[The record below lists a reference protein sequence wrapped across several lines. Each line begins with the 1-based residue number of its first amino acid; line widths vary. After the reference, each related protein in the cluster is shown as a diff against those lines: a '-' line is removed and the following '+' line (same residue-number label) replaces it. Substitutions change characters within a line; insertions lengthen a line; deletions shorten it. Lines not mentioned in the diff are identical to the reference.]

1 MGDGEDMGQAAPT
14 FTAILPHT
22 QVHPGDVL
30 TAAIAMGELC
40 HPEHV
45 LLHPGDVV

>member
-1 MGDGEDMGQAAPT
+1 MGDGEGTGQAAPT
-14 FTAILPHT
+14 FTAILPHA